1 MMKRIVLA
9 GLVLLGG
16 LVSAAQTVSVAGE
29 WRGVWTNP
37 EGMVFSASMTLETGK
52 GCKDCAVV
60 GNGAVW
66 GRIVWTLRKAGENP
80 SAELAAKVGKTAT
93 ELVKG
98 NLKGDELLELS
109 GYEAEDPQQ
118 MKGMDQYRLAIS
130 ENGKVLGGITLNDG
144 EWTGQLIAMRAQP
157 KQAPVIPPKP

>member
-1 MMKRIVLA
+1 MRIVLA
-9 GLVLLGG
+9 GLALLGG
-16 LVSAAQTVSVAGE
+16 LASAAQTVSVAGE
-29 WRGVWTNP
+29 WRGLWTNP

-60 GNGAVW
+60 GDGAVW

-80 SAELAAKVGKTAT
+80 SPELAAKVGKTAV

-144 EWTGQLIAMRAQP
+144 AWTGQFIAMRAQP
-157 KQAPVIPPKP
+157 SKAPAAPSTP